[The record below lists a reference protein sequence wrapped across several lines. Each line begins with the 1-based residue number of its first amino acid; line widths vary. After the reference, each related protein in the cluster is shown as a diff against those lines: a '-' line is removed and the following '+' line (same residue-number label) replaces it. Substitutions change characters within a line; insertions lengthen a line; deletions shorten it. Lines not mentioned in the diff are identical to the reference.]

1 VVDFDF
7 AVEERSVVGYAIV
20 EVAAAAVAAF
30 EVAAVD
36 STEEEDEE
44 VEGENWSTLE
54 LAGSAVQ
61 AIVAPPVK
69 VVLTVD

>member
-1 VVDFDF
+1 MVDFDF
-7 AVEERSVVGYAIV
+7 AVEGRSVVGYAIV
-20 EVAAAAVAAF
+20 EAAAAVAAF
-30 EVAAVD
+30 EAAAVD
-36 STEEEDEE
+36 LTEEADEE

-61 AIVAPPVK
+61 AIVAPLVK